1 MKGKEGSNMQ
11 NKTLKVL
18 LFIVMNYKPTKCTFP
33 KLIF

>member
-11 NKTLKVL
+11 NKTLNVL
-18 LFIVMNYKPTKCTFP
+18 LFIIMHYKTKKCTFP